1 MMEFILRIL
10 EEKEEEKDALY
21 YLSIVF
27 GWIYF
32 VAWSVSFYGQL
43 IENFRRKSVSGL
55 NFDFEVY
62 NLVGFTG
69 YTIYTVRG
77 YIDSNLGTG
86 TVQIQ
91 DIFFAAHALC
101 ITILTLIQILYFY
114 NPKDPLQKVSNI
126 TITIILVMVWGAIL
140 LVVVEYGLQYYDPH
154 VKENRKY
161 IFNSLVYLGWCKVFI
176 SLIKYIPQAVSNYK
190 RKSTIGWNI
199 HNILLDFTGGAFSFG
214 QNIID
219 SIRDKFSITTEGQSK
234 GLNIAKYALSIISM
248 VFDIIFMV
256 QHYILYR
263 NSNSDLNKKKINE
276 ETVEKLIN
284 SGRESTVNNFN
295 QDNNDN
301 NDNN

>member
-1 MMEFILRIL
+1 MDSYILRFL
-10 EEKEEEKDALY
+10 EEDKDALY
-21 YLSIVF
+21 YLSAIF

-32 VAWSVSFYGQL
+32 VAWSISFYGQF

-55 NFDFEVY
+55 NFDFEIY

-69 YTIYTVRG
+69 YTIYTIRG
-77 YIDSNLGTG
+77 YIDDNLGTG

-91 DIFFAAHALC
+91 DIFFASHALLL
-101 ITILTLIQILYFY
+101 TILTIIQILYFY
-114 NPKDPLQKVSNI
+114 DPRDKLQNVSPI
-126 TITIILVMVWGAIL
+126 TITIVLVMIWGAIL
-140 LVVVEYGLQYYDPH
+140 LTVVEYGLEYYDPH

-176 SLIKYIPQAVSNYK
+176 SLIKYIPQVISNYR

-219 SIRDKFSITTEGQSK
+219 SFRDEFSVTSEGQSK
-234 GLNIAKYALSIISM
+234 GLNIAKYALSFISM
-248 VFDIIFMV
+248 FFDIIFMV

-263 NSNSDLNKKKINE
+263 NSNSDLGPKKINE
-276 ETVEKLIN
+276 DTVERLIN
-284 SGRESTVNNFN
+284 SSNIRDSDVKE
-295 QDNNDN
+295 
-301 NDNN
+301 